1 MSSFPLVPRA
11 PREPTLLAAD
21 QRRRDA
27 VLHAVRAQVPGMPD
41 AGRTMAAAVLD
52 VLWSVSSYER
62 LLTGWELSPEDATRA
77 LTWAI
82 GLVAAAVQ
90 EGQSPGEPQ
99 PARSE

>member
-27 VLHAVRAQVPGMPD
+27 VQHAIRAQVPGMPK
-41 AGRTMAAAVLD
+41 AGRAMAAAVLD

-62 LLTGWELSPEDATRA
+62 LLTGWELSPGSFGMTQKIFIRNGRWRLYEKLSTVLMSSGR
-77 LTWAI
+77 
-82 GLVAAAVQ
+82 
-90 EGQSPGEPQ
+90 
-99 PARSE
+99 RS